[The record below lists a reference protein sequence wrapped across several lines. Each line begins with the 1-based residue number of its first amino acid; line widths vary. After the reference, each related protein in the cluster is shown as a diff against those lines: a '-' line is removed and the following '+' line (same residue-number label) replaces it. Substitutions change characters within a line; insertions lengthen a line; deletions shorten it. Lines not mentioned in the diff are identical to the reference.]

1 MLSSI
6 DQSVDSITLS
16 STPSTH
22 SLSLCDHSLP
32 LLSLSKLPKKKSK
45 RLNHSFH
52 SQFNS
57 LKSKL
62 NLEDTRK
69 THIDSLLKKVKSK
82 CLKAV
87 HEVLK
92 NSVNLIVGRL
102 PQVFITNIKIDY
114 NKYYLNRTIGDINHE
129 FNILPA
135 FSEIED
141 KKIIRKG
148 KYELLRELYFLK
160 LKDVY
165 TVYLESD
172 LFKKDFE
179 KIKEKDGE
187 RIVSLYDFV
196 ASNMCEYFLMSKG
209 NKKNINIEKTPQN
222 PKKTVFNIQSK

>member
-22 SLSLCDHSLP
+22 SLSLCDHPLP
-32 LLSLSKLPKKKSK
+32 LLSLSKLPTKKSK

-114 NKYYLNRTIGDINHE
+114 NKYYLNRTIGDIYHE
-129 FNILPA
+129 FNILPE
-135 FSEIED
+135 FSEIEN

-148 KYELLRELYFLK
+148 KYELLRELYFFK

-196 ASNMCEYFLMSKG
+196 ARNMCEYFLMSKG
-209 NKKNINIEKTPQN
+209 NKKI
-222 PKKTVFNIQSK
+222 